1 MSRRFDIAVAGASGL
16 VGEALLDILVERD
29 FPVGELYPLA
39 SRESS
44 AAPVTFQG
52 RKRPVAALE
61 DFDFS
66 RVQLAFFATDDA
78 VSREH
83 TARAA
88 EEGAVAIDA
97 SVCHRFD
104 ERVPLVVPE
113 INPLAL
119 AEFRERNIIA
129 MPGSASIALAVVLS
143 PLARLTGLQ
152 RVSVSVYQSVS
163 TSGRRG
169 VEELARQ
176 TAELLNGRPVTPG
189 MFGRQVAFN
198 AQARTGEPADS
209 GYTRDELTLVLETR
223 RLLGEPELPVNV
235 SCVRVPTFFGDGLT
249 VHLETREPVAVE
261 QVRAALEAA
270 DGVRVYD
277 EAVPEGYATAVTEAV
292 GSDSVF
298 VSRIRE
304 DISHPRGVSLWIVSD
319 NLRKGAALNGVQIA
333 ELLIK
338 DYL

>member
-1 MSRRFDIAVAGASGL
+1 MSRQFDIAVAGASGL
-16 VGEALLDILVERD
+16 VGEALLDMLVERG

-39 SRESS
+39 SADSS
-44 AAPVTFQG
+44 AAPVTFAG

-66 RVQLAFFATDDA
+66 RVQLAFFAADA
-78 VSREH
+78 AVAEEH
-83 TARAA
+83 APRAA
-88 EEGAVAIDA
+88 DEGAVVIDA

-113 INPLAL
+113 VNPLAL
-119 AEFRERNIIA
+119 ADFRERNIIA
-129 MPGSASIALAVVLS
+129 MPGSASVALAMVLS
-143 PLARLTGLQ
+143 PLARLAGL
-152 RVSVSVYQSVS
+152 RHVSVSAYQPVS
-163 TSGRRG
+163 AFGRAG

-176 TAELLNGRPVTPG
+176 TAELLNGRDVKPEL
-189 MFGRQVAFN
+189 FGRQIAFN
-198 AQARTGEPADS
+198 CHARTGEPADS

-223 RLLGEPELPVNV
+223 RLLGEAELPLNV
-235 SCVRVPTFFGDGLT
+235 SCVRVPAFFGDGLT
-249 VHLETREPVAVE
+249 VHMEMDA
-261 QVRAALEAA
+261 QVSAAEVRSALENAE
-270 DGVRVYD
+270 GIRVYD
-277 EAVPEGYATAVTEAV
+277 DAVPDGYATAVTEAV

-304 DISHPRGVSLWIVSD
+304 DISRPQGISLWIASD

>member
-1 MSRRFDIAVAGASGL
+1 MDRRFDIAVAGASGL
-16 VGEALLDILVERD
+16 VGEALLELLVERN
-29 FPVGELYPLA
+29 FPVGEVYPLA
-39 SRESS
+39 SRDSS
-44 AAPVTFQG
+44 AAPVTFAG
-52 RKRPVAALE
+52 RRRPVAALE

-66 RVQLAFFATDDA
+66 RVQLAFFATDAA
-78 VSREH
+78 VAGEH
-83 TARAA
+83 APRAA
-88 EEGAVAIDA
+88 EEGAVVIDA

-113 INPLAL
+113 INPLTL
-119 AEFRERNIIA
+119 ADFRERNIIA
-129 MPGSASIALAVVLS
+129 IPGSASVALAMVLS
-143 PLARLTGLQ
+143 PLARLAGLRHV
-152 RVSVSVYQSVS
+152 RVNTYQPVSAA
-163 TSGRRG
+163 GREG

-176 TAELLNGRPVTPG
+176 TAELLSGREVTPG
-189 MFGRQVAFN
+189 VFGRQIAFN
-198 AQARTGEPADS
+198 CQPRTGDPADS

-223 RLLGEPELPVNV
+223 RLLGAPELPVNA

-249 VHLETREPVAVE
+249 VDLEMEQPVSPAE
-261 QVRAALEAA
+261 VRASLENAE
-270 DGVRVYD
+270 GIRVYD
-277 EAVPEGYATAVTEAV
+277 DAVPEGYASAVTEAV

-304 DISHPRGVSLWIVSD
+304 DISRPGGISLWIVSD